1 MELMERLLVNQIRL
15 HILCP
20 GMKLDLFKTKKI
32 NHMKSKRLQELDRSK
47 FEIVKGEPDIRGWD
61 VRYRNGEK
69 IGSVEELILDI
80 KAKKVRYMVV
90 DLDENELRLENR
102 KIVIPIGFAELDS
115 RSDDV
120 LIPNVSVD
128 QLCSLQDYK
137 RDVLTPEFERG
148 ISSTFGRKVKV
159 QPVSSNR
166 KIEKEEKRIIESDI
180 DNDIEQD
187 FYSHEHYNLDN
198 LYKNR
203 PNREKKQRLEDS
215 EYDQGLRLW
224 EKRSEGETI
233 DTSDLT
239 EEEREKLLKYR
250 KELYRER
257 RYRKESV

>member
-1 MELMERLLVNQIRL
+1 
-15 HILCP
+15 
-20 GMKLDLFKTKKI
+20 MKNT
-32 NHMKSKRLQELDRSK
+32 RLQELDRSN

-61 VRYRNGEK
+61 VRYKNGEK
-69 IGSVEELILDI
+69 IGSVEELILDA

-102 KIVIPIGFAELDS
+102 KIVIPIGFAELHS
-115 RSDDV
+115 QSDDV

-128 QLCSLQDYK
+128 QLCSLPDYK
-137 RDVLTPEFERG
+137 KDALTPDVERG

-159 QPVSSNR
+159 EPVVSR
-166 KIEKEEKRIIESDI
+166 KVEKEERRMTETDI

-203 PNREKKQRLEDS
+203 PNREKTQRLQDS

-224 EKRSEGETI
+224 EKRSGAETI

-250 KELYRER
+250 KELYHQR
-257 RYRKESV
+257 RYKEERV

>member
-1 MELMERLLVNQIRL
+1 
-15 HILCP
+15 
-20 GMKLDLFKTKKI
+20 MKNT
-32 NHMKSKRLQELDRSK
+32 RLQELDRSN

-69 IGSVEELILDI
+69 IGSVEELILDT

-102 KIVIPIGFAELDS
+102 KIVIPIGFAELDG

-137 RDVLTPEFERG
+137 RDALTPDFERG

-159 QPVSSNR
+159 EPVSSSR
-166 KIEKEEKRIIESDI
+166 KVEREERRMTETDI

-187 FYSHEHYNLDN
+187 FYSHEHYNLEN

-203 PNREKKQRLEDS
+203 PNREKTQRLQDS

-224 EKRSEGETI
+224 EKRSGGETI

-250 KELYRER
+250 KDLYRQR
-257 RYRKESV
+257 RYKEERV

>member
-1 MELMERLLVNQIRL
+1 
-15 HILCP
+15 
-20 GMKLDLFKTKKI
+20 
-32 NHMKSKRLQELDRSK
+32 MKSKRLQELDRSK

-69 IGSVEELILDI
+69 IGSVEELILDT

-90 DLDENELRLENR
+90 DLDENELRLEHR
-102 KIVIPIGFAELDS
+102 KIVIPIGFAELDG
-115 RSDDV
+115 RTDDV

-137 RDVLTPEFERG
+137 RDALTPDFERG
-148 ISSTFGRKVKV
+148 ISSTFGRKIKV
-159 QPVSSNR
+159 EPVASSR
-166 KIEKEEKRIIESDI
+166 KVEKEERRMTETDI

-203 PNREKKQRLEDS
+203 PNREKRQRLQEDS
-215 EYDQGLRLW
+215 QYDQGLRLW

-239 EEEREKLLKYR
+239 EDERQKLLKYR
-250 KELYRER
+250 RDLYRER
-257 RYRKESV
+257 RYKNESVEK

>member
-1 MELMERLLVNQIRL
+1 
-15 HILCP
+15 
-20 GMKLDLFKTKKI
+20 MK
-32 NHMKSKRLQELDRSK
+32 NNRLQELDRSN

-61 VRYRNGEK
+61 VRYKNGEK
-69 IGSVEELILDI
+69 IGSVEELILDT

-102 KIVIPIGFAELDS
+102 KIVIPIGFAELHS
-115 RSDDV
+115 QSDDV

-128 QLCSLQDYK
+128 QLCSLPDYK
-137 RDVLTPEFERG
+137 RDALTPDVERG
-148 ISSTFGRKVKV
+148 ISSTFGRKAKV
-159 QPVSSNR
+159 EPVSASKKVVKDER
-166 KIEKEEKRIIESDI
+166 RLTETDI

-203 PNREKKQRLEDS
+203 PNREKTQRLQEDS

-250 KELYRER
+250 RELYRQR
-257 RYRKESV
+257 RYKEERV

>member
-1 MELMERLLVNQIRL
+1 
-15 HILCP
+15 
-20 GMKLDLFKTKKI
+20 MK
-32 NHMKSKRLQELDRSK
+32 NNRLQELDRSN

-61 VRYRNGEK
+61 VRYKNGEK
-69 IGSVEELILDI
+69 IGSVEELILDT

-102 KIVIPIGFAELDS
+102 KIVIPIGFAELHS
-115 RSDDV
+115 QSDDV

-128 QLCSLQDYK
+128 QLCSLPDYK
-137 RDVLTPEFERG
+137 RDALTPDIERG
-148 ISSTFGRKVKV
+148 ISSTFGRKAKV
-159 QPVSSNR
+159 EPVTAS
-166 KIEKEEKRIIESDI
+166 KKVVKEERRLTETDI

-203 PNREKKQRLEDS
+203 PNREKTQRLQDS
-215 EYDQGLRLW
+215 EYDEGLRLW

-250 KELYRER
+250 RELYRQR
-257 RYRKESV
+257 RYKQESV